1 MASKMTA
8 NVYRQNKWRQVW
20 KDDLFLFLLPMYKIR
35 YFFVAISQTVETNV
49 SGRHL
54 NFLLGTIHLRRCQI
68 FNVYDPYPL
77 CRQFFTTI
85 RKKFDQFL
93 TSTPLQIAN
102 ILNGWSLS
110 VTTGL

>member
-85 RKKFDQFL
+85 R
-93 TSTPLQIAN
+93 
-102 ILNGWSLS
+102 
-110 VTTGL
+110 